1 MCQSLLIEKGS
12 RAVGVEC
19 FECFECRKSGKI
31 GDNDHLIEN
40 ITLDRL
46 VIHPGNVRKSV
57 INKEEALAAS
67 NVDSISLS

>member
-19 FECFECRKSGKI
+19 RVLVCRKSGKI